1 MNKYY
6 LYIFINLLFF
16 GCNSFSK
23 PKKPDNLLSKSK
35 MSDVLYDMFIINS
48 AKGVNKKL
56 LEKNGVFPEAY
67 ILKKHNIDSV
77 QFAESNNY
85 YVYDKDTY
93 KTIITSVKAKINTE
107 KTKYQAELKV
117 IDEKAKIRKDSIR
130 NINKKRRDSLGKL
143 KPIPV
148 KKKINKS

>member
-6 LYIFINLLFF
+6 LYVFISLLFF
-16 GCNSFSK
+16 GCNSFNK
-23 PKKPDNLLSKSK
+23 PKKPDNLLSKSE
-35 MSDVLYDMFIINS
+35 MSEVLYDMFIINS

-56 LEKNGVFPEAY
+56 LEENGVFPEAY

-93 KTIITSVKAKINTE
+93 KSIITSVKAKINTE
-107 KTKYQAELKV
+107 KTKYKAELKV
-117 IDEKAKIRKDSIR
+117 IDDKNKKRKDSIR
-130 NINKKRRDSLGKL
+130 NVNKKRRDSLRKIEHL
-143 KPIPV
+143 PI
-148 KKKINKS
+148 KKKVNKN

>member
-1 MNKYY
+1 
-6 LYIFINLLFF
+6 
-16 GCNSFSK
+16 
-23 PKKPDNLLSKSK
+23 